1 MFKVDKVKDLS
12 CLALIGLI
20 YSLVSCGFDDLRIL
34 EIADNIAQS
43 PVVSENG
50 LYYMYYIVLYCII
63 LYIHILPNYS

>member
-1 MFKVDKVKDLS
+1 MFKVEKVKNFVS
-12 CLALIGLI
+12 PHMAFRLI

-43 PVVSENG
+43 PVVEND

-63 LYIHILPNYS
+63 LYIHLLPN